1 MIAVADADRSQAR
14 PTAIDVDIFRGPP
27 SHQPSWP
34 VLVTQSGPQANCR
47 ASQARANRQSRFNV
61 LADWPTTFAVSSML
75 NPV

>member
-1 MIAVADADRSQAR
+1 MIAVADAGRSQAR
-14 PTAIDVDIFRGPP
+14 PTAIDVDIFRSHP

-34 VLVTQSGPQANCR
+34 VPVTQGGPQANCR
-47 ASQARANRQSRFNV
+47 ASQARANRQSRFSV